1 MDLLQ
6 SLVIAGSIIIGV
18 VAIDRA
24 YEGDGVELNC
34 DYVAQ
39 HPAGTIPPS
48 DTCKEKEKEN
58 ETD

>member
-1 MDLLQ
+1 M
-6 SLVIAGSIIIGV
+6 

-48 DTCKEKEKEN
+48 DKCKEKEKEN